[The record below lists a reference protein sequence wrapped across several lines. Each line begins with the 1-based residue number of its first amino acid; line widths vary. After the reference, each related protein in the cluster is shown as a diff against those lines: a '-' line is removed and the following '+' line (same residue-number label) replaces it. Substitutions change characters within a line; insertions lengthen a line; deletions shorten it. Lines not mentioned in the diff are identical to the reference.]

1 MERAIGTN
9 RHADGN
15 ANGHPSRA
23 VTREIDLDA
32 TAEEVWRLVAD
43 PDELAG
49 WVGDEVRTA
58 HVVSDDGD
66 RRLTWTWAPD
76 GVESS
81 VELTVVEE
89 GDRSR
94 VRVTERSAGV
104 ATASAGAC
112 SLTRWDDAFLA
123 LELRALTWTHRL
135 VGV

>member
-1 MERAIGTN
+1 MERATGTN
-9 RHADGN
+9 RHADGL
-15 ANGHPSRA
+15 AGPASRE

-43 PDELAG
+43 PEELAG

-58 HVVSDDGD
+58 QVVSDDGG
-66 RRLTWTWAPD
+66 RRLSWAWAPD
-76 GVESS
+76 GVEST

-104 ATASAGAC
+104 ATASARAC